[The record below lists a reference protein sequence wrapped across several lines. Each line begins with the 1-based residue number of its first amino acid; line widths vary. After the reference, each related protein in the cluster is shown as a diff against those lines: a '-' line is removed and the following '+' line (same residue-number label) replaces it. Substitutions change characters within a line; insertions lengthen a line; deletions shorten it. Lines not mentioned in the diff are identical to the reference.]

1 MIREL
6 LADRLAHAL
15 EAAVAAGDLPPTEAG
30 AIHVERARHEAHGDF
45 ASNVAMVLA
54 KSARRR
60 PLDIAQALSA
70 RLETRDDVAEI
81 TVAAPGFLNI
91 RVSDVFLRRSLQAI
105 LKEGPG
111 HGRSQVGAGE
121 TVLIEYVSANPTGP
135 LHVGHGRW
143 AVLGSALAATMTWA
157 GYAVSQEF
165 YINDAGNQ
173 LQNLGRSLM
182 YRMEGRALPEDASE
196 FYGGDY
202 VEQAAAAAREQL
214 GDLSALD
221 EDARIRRLAD
231 FGRDWFLA
239 AQDATL
245 GRLGTR
251 FDRWVSERTLHEAGA
266 VERMLGEMETS
277 GAVVRRDGA
286 LWLTSSAHGDTEDR
300 VVVRAD
306 GRPTYLAADMAYHAD
321 KFARGHERLLNI
333 WGADHHGYVA
343 RMRAAVA
350 CMGRNPDQLEV
361 VLGQLVKLF
370 REGQEVRMSKRTGDM
385 VTLDEVLDEVG
396 RDATRWFL
404 VARSADSTIDFDLDL
419 ARQES
424 SDNPVYYVQ
433 YAHARICSIMR
444 AAAEAGHLP
453 ESWDAV
459 DLQSFDAPEE
469 RALALWLAGF
479 TDEVAGAA
487 LAREPHRLTRYATD
501 LAQRYHAF
509 YTQCRVI
516 DAAHPERTVTRL
528 ALCAATRQVLAILL
542 ESLLGIAAPE
552 AM

>member
-6 LADRLAHAL
+6 LADRLAVAL
-15 EAAVAAGDLPPTEAG
+15 EAAVAAGDLPLADAG
-30 AIHVERARHEAHGDF
+30 TIHVERARHEAHGDF

-60 PLDIAQALSA
+60 PLDIAQAISD
-70 RLETRDDVAEI
+70 RLVTGDDLAEVS
-81 TVAAPGFLNI
+81 VAAPGFLNI
-91 RVSDVFLRRSLQAI
+91 RVSDAFLRRSLATI
-105 LKEGPG
+105 LGEGAA
-111 HGRSQVGAGE
+111 HGRSTVGNAE
-121 TVLIEYVSANPTGP
+121 KVLIEYVSANPTGP

-143 AVLGSALAATMTWA
+143 AVLGSALAATMRWA
-157 GYAVSQEF
+157 GYDVAQEF
-165 YINDAGNQ
+165 YVNDAGNQ
-173 LQNLGRSLM
+173 LQNLGRSLL
-182 YRMEGRALPEDASE
+182 YRMEGRPLPEDASE
-196 FYGGDY
+196 FYGGAY
-202 VEQAAAAAREQL
+202 VEEAAKAAREQL

-221 EDARIRRLAD
+221 EEARVRRLAD

-239 AQDATL
+239 AQDTTL
-245 GRLGTR
+245 DRLGTR

-266 VERMLGEMETS
+266 VEAMLREMEAS

-286 LWLTSSAHGDTEDR
+286 LWLTSAAHGDTEDR

-321 KFARGHERLLNI
+321 KFARGHDRLLNI

-350 CMGRNPDQLEV
+350 CMGRDPGKLEV

-370 REGQEVRMSKRTGDM
+370 RDGQEVRMSKRTGDM

-424 SDNPVYYVQ
+424 SDNPVFYVQ

-444 AAAEAGHLP
+444 AAGEAGHLP
-453 ESWDAV
+453 TDWGTVTLLPFE
-459 DLQSFDAPEE
+459 APEE

-516 DAAHPERTVTRL
+516 DTAQPERTVTRL

-542 ESLLGIAAPE
+542 ESLLGISAPE